1 MDTSAST
8 KDRTVTGVT
17 FRFYGRLAQF
27 LSKKWGDAY
36 VPYELNGIVV
46 VKHAIEAQGIPHTEV
61 DLILVN
67 GESAGFYHRLSEGDF
82 ITVFPAFTSLDIST
96 IQKLRPVLPYPP
108 RFVIDNHLGQLA
120 RNLRLLG
127 FDCLYN
133 KDYADQDLAAIA
145 FENDRVLLTR
155 DRRLLMR
162 KQIIYGFCL
171 LTRDPAQQ
179 LRDVL
184 HRYQLRPHIRPWRR
198 CLRCNGLLGPVDKEA
213 VIDRLEPKTKKYY
226 HHFHIC
232 QDCEQIYWKGSH
244 YPPLNQLVN
253 EISQENERKPI

>member
-1 MDTSAST
+1 
-8 KDRTVTGVT
+8 
-17 FRFYGRLAQF
+17 
-27 LSKKWGDAY
+27 
-36 VPYELNGIVV
+36 VV
-46 VKHAIEAQGIPHTEV
+46 VKHAIEAQGIPHTEI

-67 GESAGFYHRLSEGDF
+67 GESVGFYHQLTEGDF
-82 ITVFPAFTSLDIST
+82 VTVFPAFTSIDIST
-96 IQKLRPVLPYPP
+96 IQKLRPPLSFPP
-108 RFVIDNHLGQLA
+108 RFVIDNHLGQLT

-133 KDYADQDLAAIA
+133 NDFDDQELAAIA

-171 LTRDPAQQ
+171 LTRDPGQQ
-179 LRDVL
+179 LQDVL
-184 HRYQLRPHIRPWRR
+184 HRYQLRSHIRPWRR
-198 CLRCNGLLGPVDKEA
+198 CLRCNGVLGPIDKEA

-244 YPPLNQLVN
+244 YPLLNQLVN
-253 EISQENERKPI
+253 KISQENERKPR